1 MKTFLNQSLNFLNIN
16 IRIVENNLIFD
27 IHYKPSNSFNYL
39 THTSFY
45 PSHTKNN
52 ILLSLAKRLVS
63 IVTNNRE
70 NQLKELKEHLL
81 GRNHPQDIIDYS
93 FTKIFQPKFQTE
105 YNDSITFIRTYNPNH
120 NINLKNF
127 HNCQDKIKKTENLKL
142 ALKRKKY
149 YYPLDKHR

>member
-1 MKTFLNQSLNFLNIN
+1 M
-16 IRIVENNLIFD
+16 
-27 IHYKPSNSFNYL
+27 
-39 THTSFY
+39 
-45 PSHTKNN
+45 
-52 ILLSLAKRLVS
+52 
-63 IVTNNRE
+63 NNRE

-93 FTKIFQPKFQTE
+93 FTKIFQLKFQTE

-149 YYPLDKHR
+149 YYSLDKLR